1 MRNTYLLLFFFMILC
16 GNVLGQNMLQGKVVD
31 KESNETLP
39 GAYIFLKDQD
49 NNTLSNAYT
58 DENGEFKIT
67 KPSKNTFTL
76 EISFIGY
83 KTLRK
88 NFENSDLSSFGT
100 IALEEDANQLQEVEI
115 QGQAMTGEV
124 KGDTVSFNAHA
135 YKTRSQASAGELVRK
150 MPGVRMNGGT
160 IEVQGET
167 VGRVLVDGEP
177 FFGDDPAMAMQNLPV
192 AVIDKIEFLDQKS
205 DQARLTGFDDGETIK
220 TINIITKEETRGGK
234 FGQLFAGYGTD
245 DNYLAGGAVHFFE
258 GAQRLSLLGL
268 SNNINQQNFSADD
281 LTGAF
286 GSGNSRGWGRRDS
299 DDITVRE
306 RPGITK
312 TNAVGTNFT
321 DKFDDG
327 KARFSGNYFFN
338 DSENV
343 LNRMSTR
350 EYILPSD
357 SLQFYDEERHE
368 ENNSQLHRINMKLE
382 YDITE
387 KHAIIWRPRFSYEK
401 GNSTNRLAAVNLY
414 DQSTPI
420 SETVNATE
428 STNEGLR
435 FDNDFTYRY
444 KFNKP
449 GRTISTSIE
458 TGYRD
463 NKSESRLI
471 SVNQNY
477 QSGNLDSLIQRTSNE
492 NGSFEYEAEIEYT
505 EPIGEH
511 SQLRIEYEIGND
523 KSDNLQD
530 VSQREMESTIFERDS
545 TLSNKFEN
553 NYQRQELSLGYRYA
567 GETWRLFS
575 SLNYEVAKLNS
586 DRLFPGYENTKR
598 TFKNFVPRLYVDY
611 EPNKSLSI
619 RFGYRTDTD
628 APSVRQ
634 LQDVI
639 NNSNPLQISMGNPN
653 LEQEYEHRIFS
664 RIRKIN
670 LENSKSFF
678 MWFSAGLRNNFMG
691 TSTFI
696 ASQDTLIQNDV
707 LLRQGGQLSM
717 PVNLSRAWNANTSIS
732 FGFPLN
738 FMKSNLNLDTRIRY
752 SNTPGL
758 INDQLNNNHNLGLG
772 QGVGISSNVGEKL
785 DFNVSTSGNYNLVKS
800 SIQENRNTEYYSQE
814 TRLDLYWNFW
824 KGFFISTN
832 VNNQFYIGLG
842 EAYDQSVWLMNAD
855 FGYRF
860 PPTQNLELKMTVFD
874 LLNQNTSINRSVTD
888 VYIETERTAVLNQFF
903 MLTLTYNLRAFGGNK
918 PVYDN

>member
-1 MRNTYLLLFFFMILC
+1 MRKIYLLFFFCLLLC
-16 GNVLGQNMLQGKVVD
+16 GDLIGQNMLRGKIVD
-31 KESNETLP
+31 KESKETLP
-39 GAYIFLKDQD
+39 GAYIFLK
-49 NNTLSNAYT
+49 NAEGENLANTYT

-67 KPSKNTFTL
+67 KPKANSFVL

-83 KTLRK
+83 KTLRRTIK
-88 NFENSDLSSFGT
+88 KTDISNFGT

-124 KGDTVSFNAHA
+124 KGDTVSFNATA

-220 TINIITKEETRGGK
+220 TINIITKKETRGGK

-245 DNYLAGGAVHFFE
+245 DNYLVGGAVHFFE

-286 GSGNSRGWGRRDS
+286 GAGDSRGWGRRDS

-306 RPGITK
+306 RPGITT
-312 TNAVGTNFT
+312 TNSLGTNFT

-338 DSENV
+338 DSQNT
-343 LNRMSTR
+343 LRRRSTR

-357 SLQFYDEERHE
+357 SLQFYEEERQE
-368 ENNSQLHRINMKLE
+368 ENNSQLHRVNMKLE

-401 GNSTNRLAAVNLY
+401 GNSTNRLAAVNLF

-428 STNEGLR
+428 STNERLR

-463 NKSESRLI
+463 NKSDSRLI

-477 QSGNLDSLIQRTSNE
+477 QSGNLDSLIQRTNNK
-492 NGSFEYEAEIEYT
+492 NGSFDYEVEIEYT
-505 EPIGEH
+505 EPIGEN
-511 SQLRIEYEIGND
+511 SQLRVEYEIGDD

-530 VSQREMESTIFERDS
+530 VSQREMESTVFEKDS
-545 TLSNKFEN
+545 TLSNEFEN
-553 NYQRQELSLGYRYA
+553 SYKRNELSLGYRYA
-567 GETWRLFS
+567 GEVWRIFS
-575 SLNYEVAKLNS
+575 SLNYEVSKLNS
-586 DRLFPGYENTKR
+586 DRIFPGYENTKR

-611 EPNKSLSI
+611 EPSKSLSV
-619 RFGYRTDTD
+619 RVGYRTDTD

-639 NNSNPLQISMGNPN
+639 DNSNPLQISMGNPE
-653 LEQEYEHRIFS
+653 LEQEYEHRLFT

-691 TSTFI
+691 TSTYI
-696 ASQDTLIQNDV
+696 ATQDTLIQNEV

-772 QGVGISSNVGEKL
+772 QGIGVSSNVGEKL
-785 DFNVSTSGNYNLVKS
+785 DFNLSTSGNYNLVKS
-800 SIQENRNTEYYSQE
+800 SIQENRNTEYYSHE

-832 VNNQFYIGLG
+832 VNNQFYVGLG
-842 EAYDQSVWLMNAD
+842 EEYDQSVWLMNAD

-888 VYIETERTAVLNQFF
+888 VYIETERTDVLRQFF
-903 MLTLTYNLRAFGGNK
+903 MLTLTYNLRAFGGNQ
-918 PVYDN
+918 PQYEN